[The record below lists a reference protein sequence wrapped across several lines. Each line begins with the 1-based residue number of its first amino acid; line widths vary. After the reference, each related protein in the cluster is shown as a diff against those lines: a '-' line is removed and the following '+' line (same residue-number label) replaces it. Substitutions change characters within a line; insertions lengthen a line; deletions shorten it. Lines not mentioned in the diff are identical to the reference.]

1 MPVRGAKYYED
12 FEEGES
18 LTTATRTMTEADL
31 VNFCSLTGDW
41 NQLHSSEPFAR
52 ESHMGERV
60 FAAPQLFSYAIGL
73 VGRTNVFE
81 GTVKAILGFDD
92 FTFHTPV
99 HPGDTIHV
107 VATVADKSASG
118 SGFSDDAGRLT
129 MTYNIRNAD
138 DETVGVGDLRLL
150 VFKDPGEDG

>member
-1 MPVRGAKYYED
+1 MAVDGAKFFGD

-18 LTTATRTMTEADL
+18 VTTATRTMTEADL

-52 ESHMGERV
+52 ESHMERRV

-73 VGRTNVFE
+73 VGRTNIFE

-92 FTFHTPV
+92 FTFHVPV
-99 HPGDTIHV
+99 HPGDTVHV
-107 VATVADKSASG
+107 VATVAEKAESG
-118 SGFSDDAGRLT
+118 ERFSDDAGRIT
-129 MTYNIRNAD
+129 MTYDIRNAD
-138 DETVGVGDLRLL
+138 DETVGIGDLDLL
-150 VFKDPGEDG
+150 VFKESNE

>member
-1 MPVRGAKYYED
+1 MAVDGAKFFGD

-18 LTTATRTMTEADL
+18 VTTATRTMTEADL

-52 ESHMGERV
+52 ESHMERRV

-73 VGRTNVFE
+73 VGRTNIFE

-92 FTFHTPV
+92 FTFHVPV
-99 HPGDTIHV
+99 HPGDTVHV
-107 VATVADKSASG
+107 VATVAEKAESG
-118 SGFSDDAGRLT
+118 ERFSDDAGRIT
-129 MTYNIRNAD
+129 MTYDIRNAD
-138 DETVGVGDLRLL
+138 DETVGIGDLDLL
-150 VFKDPGEDG
+150 VFKEANE

>member
-1 MPVRGAKYYED
+1 MTVRGSKFFED

-18 LTTATRTMTEADL
+18 ITTASRTMTEADL

-52 ESHMGERV
+52 ESHMDRRI

-73 VGRTNVFE
+73 VGRTNIFE
-81 GTVKAILGFDD
+81 GTVKAILKFDD
-92 FTFHTPV
+92 FTFHRPV

-107 VATVADKSASG
+107 VATIEEKAETGERFD
-118 SGFSDDAGRLT
+118 DDAGRLIV
-129 MTYNIRNAD
+129 TYDIRNEA
-138 DETVGVGDLRLL
+138 DETVGVGEVWLL
-150 VFKDPGEDG
+150 VFKQSDE

>member
-1 MPVRGAKYYED
+1 MTVRGSKYFEE

-18 LTTATRTMTEADL
+18 FTTASRTLTEADL

-41 NQLHSSEPFAR
+41 NQLHTSAPFAR
-52 ESHMGERV
+52 DSHMGERV
-60 FAAPQLFSYAIGL
+60 FAAPQLFSYAVGL
-73 VGRTNVFE
+73 VGRTNIFE

-92 FTFHTPV
+92 FTFHVPT

-107 VATVADKSASG
+107 VATVRETAPAG
-118 SGFSDDAGRLT
+118 ERFGDDAGRIT
-129 MTYNIRNAD
+129 VTYDIRNED

-150 VFKDPGEDG
+150 VFKRPAEE

>member
-1 MPVRGAKYYED
+1 MTVRGSKHFEE

-18 LTTATRTMTEADL
+18 LTTASRTLTEADL

-52 ESHMGERV
+52 DSHMGKRV
-60 FAAPQLFSYAIGL
+60 FAAPQLFSYAVGL

-92 FTFHTPV
+92 FTFHVPT

-107 VATVADKSASG
+107 VATVAETAPTG
-118 SGFSDDAGRLT
+118 ERFGDDAGRLT
-129 MTYNIRNAD
+129 MTYDIRNED
-138 DETVGVGDLRLL
+138 EETVGVGDLRLL
-150 VFKDPGEDG
+150 VFRRSESD

>member
-1 MPVRGAKYYED
+1 MTVRGSKFFED

-18 LTTATRTMTEADL
+18 ITTASRTMTEADL

-52 ESHMGERV
+52 ESHMDRRI

-73 VGRTNVFE
+73 VGRTNIFE
-81 GTVKAILGFDD
+81 GTVKAILKFDD
-92 FTFHTPV
+92 FTFHRPV

-107 VATVADKSASG
+107 VATVEEKAETGERFD
-118 SGFSDDAGRLT
+118 DDAGRLT
-129 MTYNIRNAD
+129 VTYDIRDEA
-138 DETVGVGDLRLL
+138 DETVGVGEVWLL
-150 VFKDPGEDG
+150 VFKRPDS

>member
-1 MPVRGAKYYED
+1 MAVDGAKFFGD

-18 LTTATRTMTEADL
+18 VTTATRTMTEADL

-52 ESHMGERV
+52 ESHMERRV

-73 VGRTNVFE
+73 VGRTNIFE

-92 FTFHTPV
+92 FTFHVPV
-99 HPGDTIHV
+99 HPGDTVHV
-107 VATVADKSASG
+107 VATVAEKAESG
-118 SGFSDDAGRLT
+118 ERFSDDAGRIT
-129 MTYNIRNAD
+129 MTYDIRNAD
-138 DETVGVGDLRLL
+138 DETVGIGDLDLL
-150 VFKDPGEDG
+150 VFKESDE